1 MTVITTILFSFGKT
15 YLYLGAALP
24 SASCLVTY
32 TSGPGVHVG
41 IILIGSDLGPLP
53 MSAAGD
59 PYRYA
64 AGLRPSLMLALIPV
78 DAAIV

>member
-1 MTVITTILFSFGKT
+1 MTVITTILFCFKT

-41 IILIGSDLGPLP
+41 IILIGSDLGPFP

-59 PYRYA
+59 PNRYA
-64 AGLRPSLMLALIPV
+64 AGLSPSFMLALIPV